1 MWYNISS
8 ITFVFIF
15 SCYYVHFYCAR
26 LRHQSAEQLF
36 GGLKSMKR
44 FLLGTITL
52 MFFISLFVFTSSI
65 DIDAKQEPEI
75 ICTVED
81 PTDSSIDEEENGTVD
96 EDGAEASEEDVDPEE
111 SEGEND
117 EEVVDDGKQKINM
130 DDENFQHMPYEG
142 EFNDWFN
149 TPVTV

>member
-1 MWYNISS
+1 
-8 ITFVFIF
+8 
-15 SCYYVHFYCAR
+15 
-26 LRHQSAEQLF
+26 
-36 GGLKSMKR
+36 MKR

-117 EEVVDDGKQKINM
+117 EEVVDGGKQKINM

-142 EFNDWFN
+142 EFDDWFN
-149 TPVTV
+149 TPVAV